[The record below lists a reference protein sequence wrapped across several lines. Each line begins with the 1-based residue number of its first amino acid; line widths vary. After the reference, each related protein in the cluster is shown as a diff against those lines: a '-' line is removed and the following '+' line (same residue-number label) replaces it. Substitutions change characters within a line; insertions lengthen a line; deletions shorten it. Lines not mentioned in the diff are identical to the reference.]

1 MILNFDQLNNQ
12 LYLLEKEF
20 QEFIIL
26 ALNIEPNEELS
37 YDFIVRTIRLYT
49 YTIRDCRKSLDGEEG
64 FIHLEH
70 FKPPETEPINQK
82 SLSVFPSY
90 LGVRIVSFFVG
101 LTPCF
106 KSSGKIY
113 PYLSFLTCVIFP
125 IQFFSHE
132 ILILYWPNSLFFWKE
147 NY

>member
-70 FKPPETEPINQK
+70 FKPPETEPINLK
-82 SLSVFPSY
+82 KFVGFSILFGSAD
-90 LGVRIVSFFVG
+90 SFFLLDLHHVSS
-101 LTPCF
+101 LLE
-106 KSSGKIY
+106 KSTLI
-113 PYLSFLTCVIFP
+113 FLF
-125 IQFFSHE
+125 
-132 ILILYWPNSLFFWKE
+132 
-147 NY
+147 

>member
-1 MILNFDQLNNQ
+1 MEHESGTENTVPKLLDQAELLMQDFVEFQKQLILNKTMILNFDQLNNQ

-26 ALNIEPNEELS
+26 AAKVNIEPNEELS

-70 FKPPETEPINQK
+70 FKPPEE
-82 SLSVFPSY
+82 
-90 LGVRIVSFFVG
+90 
-101 LTPCF
+101 
-106 KSSGKIY
+106 
-113 PYLSFLTCVIFP
+113 
-125 IQFFSHE
+125 
-132 ILILYWPNSLFFWKE
+132 
-147 NY
+147 